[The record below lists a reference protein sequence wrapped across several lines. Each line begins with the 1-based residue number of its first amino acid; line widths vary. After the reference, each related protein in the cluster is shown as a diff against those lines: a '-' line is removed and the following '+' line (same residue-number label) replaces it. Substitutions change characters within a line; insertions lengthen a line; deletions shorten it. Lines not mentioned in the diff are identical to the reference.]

1 MKKFFPI
8 TVVFTFILTVV
19 AMTLTNKYSLS
30 FKDSVDLMPGG
41 NGNAALFF
49 IFMFSPFILY
59 FFISMIFIFN
69 SIYLKFGINKYIFR
83 YSSILLFVILLTV
96 TVVRILNFHSNIKD
110 NYDFELNYL
119 NTFSNHLFFNWYT
132 FLLILCLSAIIST
145 FYKKSKYQ
153 E

>member
-1 MKKFFPI
+1 MKKFFPS
-8 TVVFTFILTVV
+8 TVVFTFILTIV
-19 AMTLTNKYSLS
+19 AMILTNKYSLN

-41 NGNAALFF
+41 NGNAALIF

-59 FFISMIFIFN
+59 FFISMTIIFN
-69 SIYLKFGINKYIFR
+69 SIYMKSGINKYLFR
-83 YSSILLFVILLTV
+83 YSSIFLFFILLTV

-110 NYDFELNYL
+110 NYDYELNYL

-145 FYKKSKYQ
+145 FYKKKPGL
-153 E
+153 